1 MYFIIWVLNSKPL
14 MTCQRVFCNFFFKKV
29 SIHISLVFLFCIG
42 NLCLVCLIS
51 FFNKINKFD
60 KTHSLIYFFVS
71 VRVSSHALVSVYLA
85 RTFNLKQVLV
95 RHAFTLVQGI
105 KRKKRVRTFLRI
117 MLLFGKALATKHI
130 HNSLNFGSYICTS
143 TWN

>member
-1 MYFIIWVLNSKPL
+1 MPACLLQLFFLKKYQFIFLWYF
-14 MTCQRVFCNFFFKKV
+14 CF
-29 SIHISLVFLFCIG
+29 G

-85 RTFNLKQVLV
+85 RTSNLKQVLV

>member
-1 MYFIIWVLNSKPL
+1 VTCILLFGYLIRNPLWLASVSFATFFLKKYQFIFLWYF
-14 MTCQRVFCNFFFKKV
+14 CF
-29 SIHISLVFLFCIG
+29 G

-130 HNSLNFGSYICTS
+130 HNTLNFGSYICTS